1 MRRLICPKL
10 CCRHWFSIAT
20 IILSVALV
28 SHAVAARADAP
39 RVLPEGKL
47 PDDGRLG
54 PLKDLNGY
62 FPFTVSPS
70 PEAWKERAE
79 YVRRQLLVATGLWP
93 MPTKTPANAVIHGR
107 VDRDGYTV
115 EKVYLESYPGFYVT
129 GSLYRPKG
137 KSGKLPGVLCPHGHF
152 PNGRFY
158 ETPPKEVREQFVSGA
173 ERFDVGGRYPLQ
185 ARCVQLARMGC
196 VVFMWDMVGYAD
208 SVQISEAVAHR
219 FKQRRPEMETP
230 TGWGYFSPKAE
241 LHLQSIMGLQTYNSL
256 RVLDWF
262 SELPDVDPKRIGV
275 TGESGGGTQT
285 MLIGALDSRPAVL
298 FPAVM
303 VSTAMQGGCT
313 CENCDYLRIGTGNI
327 EFAAMAAPRP
337 LGMTAADDWTKEIAT
352 KGLPELQKHYAM
364 LGVPNLVMAKPL
376 LQFPHNYN
384 YVSRAVMYGWMND
397 HLTLGLDKPIVEEDF
412 KPLSTAEL
420 SVWDAEH
427 PKPKGGPEFER
438 SLLKWMTEDS
448 ARQISALKPTDE
460 NSLAE
465 FRHVV
470 GGAFLAMIN
479 SHQRVTTAVLKAR
492 GPITR
497 QPDRDLEL
505 LEFHDDS
512 GRDLPAIELMPRSWN
527 KRLVIW
533 IDGSGKSALFDGT
546 RLRWSVNRL
555 LFAGGFAVL
564 GVDLLHQGE
573 FVTEDKP
580 LAAQRRVSNS
590 RDYAGFTFGYN
601 RPLFAERVGD
611 LLTIIHSTR
620 LNSDRPEKVYLIAT
634 GGAGPIAAAAR
645 AQAGSAVDR
654 LAIDTAHFRFSN
666 LTSIDD
672 PDFLPGAAK
681 YGDLPAMLALSA
693 PNDLWITGETPMRME
708 LPLAAYRAAAAESH
722 LTIDSGPAESS
733 ESRAVEWLL
742 R

>member
-1 MRRLICPKL
+1 M
-10 CCRHWFSIAT
+10 
-20 IILSVALV
+20 
-28 SHAVAARADAP
+28 
-39 RVLPEGKL
+39 LPPGTL
-47 PDDGRLG
+47 PDDARLG

-62 FPFTVSPS
+62 FPFTVSAN
-70 PEAWKERAE
+70 PEAWKQRAE

-93 MPTKTPANAVIHGR
+93 MPTKTPANAVVHGK

-137 KSGKLPGVLCPHGHF
+137 KSGKLPGVLSPHGHF

-158 ETPPKEVREQFVSGA
+158 ETPVKEVREQFVNGA

-208 SVQISEAVAHR
+208 SQQISEAVAHR

-230 TGWGYFSPKAE
+230 TGWGFFSPQAE
-241 LHLQSIMGLQTYNSL
+241 LHLQSIMGLQTYNSI

-352 KGLPELQKHYAM
+352 KGLPELQKLYAM

-397 HLTLGLDKPIVEEDF
+397 YLKLGLEKPIVEEDF
-412 KPLSTAEL
+412 KPLSIAEL

-448 ARQISALKPTDE
+448 ERQIATVKPTDE
-460 NSLAE
+460 NSLAD
-465 FRHVV
+465 FRKVV
-470 GGAFLAMIN
+470 ASAFEVLVGSRRSKTDRPEWHQTMTSERPGFDLVAGLVEQPLDGSESQKRSLPVVCLRPKSYSGLPIKRNARIVIWADGGGKDALFSN
-479 SHQRVTTAVLKAR
+479 S
-492 GPITR
+492 
-497 QPDRDLEL
+497 EL
-505 LEFHDDS
+505 RPGL
-512 GRDLPAIELMPRSWN
+512 
-527 KRLVIW
+527 KRLLDADVEVIG
-533 IDGSGKSALFDGT
+533 I
-546 RLRWSVNRL
+546 
-555 LFAGGFAVL
+555 
-564 GVDLLHQGE
+564 DLLYQGE
-573 FVTEDKP
+573 FLSKDSSTVKN
-580 LAAQRRVSNS
+580 RRVLSS
-590 RDYAGFTFGYN
+590 RDYAGFTFAYN
-601 RPLFAERVGD
+601 HPLFSQRVQD
-611 LLTIIHSTR
+611 
-620 LNSDRPEKVYLIAT
+620 LIASIT
-634 GGAGPIAAAAR
+634 TVKRVLWPSERLFLVGTNGAGPIVAAAS
-645 AQAGSAVDR
+645 AQAGTGIERV
-654 LAIDTAHFRFSN
+654 AIDTRGFRFAN
-666 LTSIDD
+666 LMSIDD

-693 PNDLWITGETPMRME
+693 PNDLWITGESPNRME
-708 LPLAAYRAAAAESH
+708 LPRAAYHAAGAEHH
-722 LTIDSGPAESS
+722 LTIDSGPSASS
-733 ESRAVEWLL
+733 ESRLVEWLL